1 MPQSTIMSSSGTTW
15 TPGLLVLDVPVGKD
29 DTTYVYVSEC
39 QKLECKDSPLTTT
52 PDWELQES
60 CPLNHIRVAK
70 FEIDEFA
77 GSSWSGYSK
86 MVNGLLWR
94 F

>member
-39 QKLECKDSPLTTT
+39 QKLECKDSP
-52 PDWELQES
+52 DRKS
-60 CPLNHIRVAK
+60 V
-70 FEIDEFA
+70 
-77 GSSWSGYSK
+77 
-86 MVNGLLWR
+86 V
-94 F
+94 